1 MSDNQKKIIP
11 INYTSRDFTSIKKDL
26 LDIAERLY
34 PDSFQD
40 FSDAAFSSLMI
51 DTVAYIGDQ
60 LSFYLDYNVNE
71 SFLDTAYQ
79 YNNILRHGKS
89 LGFKFT
95 GRPSTYGKAAI
106 YLRIPATAVGLG
118 IDRNYSPILKSGT
131 QFKSS
136 TGLNFT
142 LVDNIDFSDPK
153 LPIVPV
159 ATNANGSPT
168 FYGVK
173 AYGTVVSGVL
183 LTETINVGSFEKF
196 ARITLGSQ
204 NVSEII
210 SVFDSEGN
218 EYFEVDYLAQ
228 DMVYREVSNSNFKN
242 DNVPSILKPF
252 LVSRKFTVERNNN
265 NAILQFGSGKASDF
279 NIVADP
285 QSVAI
290 NVHGKTYTTSR
301 SFDPTRLSQNESLGI
316 VPENTTLTVTLRA
329 TNPGSSNI
337 SVGQLNEATSVLLD
351 FKNRVNLS
359 ESVIDGIRASVEVNN
374 ESPITGDVSNATSDE
389 IKQRIF
395 DTFPTQNRAVT
406 QADYENLAYRMHAKF
421 GSVKRVSVQRDPDS
435 QKRNLNMFVI
445 SEDSFGKLQKTNS
458 TIKRNLKIWLNEYR
472 MINDTIDILDPFIL
486 NFGIE
491 YSIKTTPGADKR
503 TIIARCNSALA
514 QKFNNN
520 YYIGESIII
529 SDIYSTLNN
538 VTGVQDVIKARI
550 TSRTGT
556 NYSSATIDINNNLS
570 PDGNQLMI
578 PKNAIVEFKFPETD
592 FVGKAK

>member
-1 MSDNQKKIIP
+1 MNIVAIILARGGSKGLP
-11 INYTSRDFTSIKKDL
+11 NK
-26 LDIAERLY
+26 
-34 PDSFQD
+34 
-40 FSDAAFSSLMI
+40 
-51 DTVAYIGDQ
+51 
-60 LSFYLDYNVNE
+60 
-71 SFLDTAYQ
+71 
-79 YNNILRHGKS
+79 NILDFCGKPLIS
-89 LGFKFT
+89 WTIENCINGGANSVWVSSDSDEELIPNPKNVGMGLEYLKRSTTLDVDPTNFLRT
-95 GRPSTYGKAAI
+95 STYG
-106 YLRIPATAVGLG
+106 
-118 IDRNYSPILKSGT
+118 
-131 QFKSS
+131 
-136 TGLNFT
+136 
-142 LVDNIDFSDPK
+142 
-153 LPIVPV
+153 
-159 ATNANGSPT
+159 
-168 FYGVK
+168 
-173 AYGTVVSGVL
+173 
-183 LTETINVGSFEKF
+183 
-196 ARITLGSQ
+196 
-204 NVSEII
+204 
-210 SVFDSEGN
+210 
-218 EYFEVDYLAQ
+218 LA
-228 DMVYREVSNSNFKN
+228 
-242 DNVPSILKPF
+242 
-252 LVSRKFTVERNNN
+252 
-265 NAILQFGSGKASDF
+265 
-279 NIVADP
+279 P
-285 QSVAI
+285 Q
-290 NVHGKTYTTSR
+290 
-301 SFDPTRLSQNESLGI
+301 
-316 VPENTTLTVTLRA
+316 NTTLTVTLRA

>member
-265 NAILQFGSGKASDF
+265 NTILQFGSGKASDF

-389 IKQRIF
+389 IKQRI
-395 DTFPTQNRAVT
+395 
-406 QADYENLAYRMHAKF
+406 Y
-421 GSVKRVSVQRDPDS
+421 
-435 QKRNLNMFVI
+435 
-445 SEDSFGKLQKTNS
+445 
-458 TIKRNLKIWLNEYR
+458 
-472 MINDTIDILDPFIL
+472 
-486 NFGIE
+486 
-491 YSIKTTPGADKR
+491 
-503 TIIARCNSALA
+503 
-514 QKFNNN
+514 
-520 YYIGESIII
+520 
-529 SDIYSTLNN
+529 
-538 VTGVQDVIKARI
+538 
-550 TSRTGT
+550 
-556 NYSSATIDINNNLS
+556 
-570 PDGNQLMI
+570 
-578 PKNAIVEFKFPETD
+578 
-592 FVGKAK
+592 